1 MRLLYQILLAL
12 SSRKKYSYSSLFT
25 VYCKLSKGVDI
36 LKFKKYDVII
46 VGTGI
51 SGIYTALN
59 LDEEANVLMLSK
71 KELTLCNSA
80 LAQGGVAAVMD
91 KDNDNQEL
99 HIRDTLIAGQYKNN
113 LDNVKILVEQ
123 GPNDVKRLAD
133 VYGVDFDRNADG
145 SLALTLEGG
154 HSRRRIAHHKDT
166 TGFEIETNLIEQV
179 QKLKN
184 VSVINHSVLCRLER
198 RDGMFFADIIVND
211 ENDRELRHE
220 YYCSK
225 NVVLATGGIGRVYDY
240 TTNSAIATGD
250 GIQLAYNLGAKI
262 ANLSYVQFHPTA
274 FADRK
279 NQECFLISEA
289 VRGEGAYLLNCN
301 KERFMPNYEPERKE
315 LAPRDVVSSCI
326 MQEEKKTGSNE
337 FWLDISY
344 KDPEFVKNR
353 FPMIYKNVL
362 EKGYDMTKEP
372 IPIYPCQHYLMGGIN
387 VDGKGATNIEGLY
400 AAGECSHTGVHG
412 KNRLASNSLLEAL
425 VFSRLIAE
433 DINSRLDKNS
443 TSEIEYDMPEPDKF
457 TEEVPKG
464 IAAEVRHIMQSAYF
478 VFPNYPEAEKGLKR
492 ITELK
497 NMLDKGGFKIT
508 SEFVET
514 KSLVTVAY
522 IILTEVLERKDE
534 K

>member
-1 MRLLYQILLAL
+1 M
-12 SSRKKYSYSSLFT
+12 
-25 VYCKLSKGVDI
+25 
-36 LKFKKYDVII
+36 KFKKFDVLI

-51 SGIYTALN
+51 SGIYAALN
-59 LDEEANVLMLSK
+59 LDRGLSILMLSK

-91 KDNDNQEL
+91 KSNDDYEL

-123 GPNDVKRLAD
+123 GPRDVERL
-133 VYGVDFDRNADG
+133 VEKYGVDFDRNDDG

-166 TGFEIETNLIEQV
+166 TGFEIETNLIGQV
-179 QKLKN
+179 QKLTN
-184 VSVINHSVLCRLER
+184 VTVINNSVLCRLER
-198 RDGMFFADIIVND
+198 ENGVFFADVIT
-211 ENDRELRHE
+211 ENAEGGEQRHE
-220 YYCSK
+220 YYCAGSAI
-225 NVVLATGGIGRVYDY
+225 LATGGIGRVYEF
-240 TTNSAIATGD
+240 TTNSEIATGD
-250 GIQLAYNLGAKI
+250 GIQLAYNLGARIK
-262 ANLSYVQFHPTA
+262 NLSYVQFHPTA
-274 FADRK
+274 FADKENR
-279 NQECFLISEA
+279 ECFLISEA

-301 KERFMPNYEPERKE
+301 KQRFMHKYEPERLE
-315 LAPRDVVSSCI
+315 LAPRDVVSKCI
-326 MQEEKKTGSNE
+326 MEEQKQTGSDE

-353 FPMIYKNVL
+353 FPMIYNKVL

-433 DINSRLDKNS
+433 DINARGRR
-443 TSEIEYDMPEPDKF
+443 SEDGLTEYEMSSPDGK
-457 TEEVPKG
+457 PLPAG
-464 IAAEVRHIMQSAYF
+464 IRAEVSRIMQKAYF
-478 VFPNYPEAEKGLKR
+478 IHPNYEEAEKGLAR

-497 NMLDKGGFKIT
+497 NALETDGFALT
-508 SEFVET
+508 ADYVET

-522 IILTEVLERKDE
+522 IILNEILNERKE
-534 K
+534 NQQ